1 MSCFLRFLPP
11 TIEQFQQ
18 RALIDRELLQ
28 RLSLDARHNAGNEPA
43 RLAHFDHRE
52 QRAVSF

>member
-18 RALIDRELLQ
+18 RALINRELLQ